1 MYAVVRSGGK
11 QYRVAKDDVIELE
24 RLDGAKGQKVMLNE
38 VLLIGENGK
47 KPTLGTPLVKGAS
60 VTAEVV
66 APIRAPKIDVI
77 KFKRRK
83 NYRRQ
88 LGHRQELTQVKITDI
103 SKTAPKAEAKPAA
116 KAEAKPAAKAE
127 AKPAPKTETKKA
139 APKAAAKKPAAK
151 KPAAKKTAQKKD

>member
-1 MYAVVRSGGK
+1 MSASIYAVVRSGGK

-24 RLDGAKGQKVMLNE
+24 RLGGATGQKVTLDE

-60 VTAEVV
+60 VTGEVV
-66 APIRAPKIDVI
+66 DLIRAPKIDVI

-88 LGHRQELTQVKITDI
+88 LGHRQELMKVKITDI
-103 SKTAPKAEAKPAA
+103 AKTAPKAEAKPKTEAKP
-116 KAEAKPAAKAE
+116 KAEA
-127 AKPAPKTETKKA
+127 
-139 APKAAAKKPAAK
+139 KPAAK
-151 KPAAKKTAQKKD
+151 KPAAKKSAQKKD